1 MENNSPYY
9 NLPEACATLVVGA
22 SGSGKTQNFA
32 KPAVLNRGLSLHE
45 QSFVITDKN
54 GEILKTCA
62 PVLKADGYDV
72 MYLNL
77 TKSSLDGIDARA
89 CHYNPFA
96 HIQTNYGLSFAV
108 DAFYNVITDENE
120 KHSLW
125 TDVEKHLLTALLEAM
140 RIMNLA
146 DWNSAGNLFLQVAEF
161 LKAAP
166 EHAENKLAEI
176 DSLFEKIGEI
186 NFSCTAKKEYNIF
199 SDSTPAHV
207 KDTILLSLSSRLSV
221 FESDFC
227 KNLMSDD
234 NIDFSALNNG
244 KTAFFII
251 ISPDSRYT
259 FFTPMLL
266 HQLFMFFL
274 KSPSPEHPARFIL
287 DNFADIGYISGLF
300 TCMGISERF
309 KIDILAQSVSQ
320 ICTLYGR
327 SISELRKY
335 FDTGVCFSSC
345 FKEDAQY
352 FESLS
357 KVNISSMPKDKCL
370 VCMNNSKRFS
380 KKSFLAEK
388 ISAQ

>member
-1 MENNSPYY
+1 MENNSSYY

-120 KHSLW
+120 KHSFW

-199 SDSTPAHV
+199 
-207 KDTILLSLSSRLSV
+207 
-221 FESDFC
+221 
-227 KNLMSDD
+227 
-234 NIDFSALNNG
+234 
-244 KTAFFII
+244 
-251 ISPDSRYT
+251 
-259 FFTPMLL
+259 
-266 HQLFMFFL
+266 
-274 KSPSPEHPARFIL
+274 
-287 DNFADIGYISGLF
+287 
-300 TCMGISERF
+300 
-309 KIDILAQSVSQ
+309 Q
-320 ICTLYGR
+320 IR
-327 SISELRKY
+327 PRH
-335 FDTGVCFSSC
+335 
-345 FKEDAQY
+345 
-352 FESLS
+352 
-357 KVNISSMPKDKCL
+357 M
-370 VCMNNSKRFS
+370 
-380 KKSFLAEK
+380 
-388 ISAQ
+388 

>member
-1 MENNSPYY
+1 
-9 NLPEACATLVVGA
+9 
-22 SGSGKTQNFA
+22 
-32 KPAVLNRGLSLHE
+32 
-45 QSFVITDKN
+45 
-54 GEILKTCA
+54 
-62 PVLKADGYDV
+62 
-72 MYLNL
+72 
-77 TKSSLDGIDARA
+77 
-89 CHYNPFA
+89 
-96 HIQTNYGLSFAV
+96 
-108 DAFYNVITDENE
+108 
-120 KHSLW
+120 
-125 TDVEKHLLTALLEAM
+125 
-140 RIMNLA
+140 
-146 DWNSAGNLFLQVAEF
+146 
-161 LKAAP
+161 
-166 EHAENKLAEI
+166 
-176 DSLFEKIGEI
+176 
-186 NFSCTAKKEYNIF
+186 
-199 SDSTPAHV
+199 
-207 KDTILLSLSSRLSV
+207 
-221 FESDFC
+221 
-227 KNLMSDD
+227 MSDD

-335 FDTGVCFSSC
+335 FDTSVCFNSC

-357 KVNISSMPKDKCL
+357 KVNISSIPKDKCL
-370 VCMNNSKRFS
+370 VCMNN
-380 KKSFLAEK
+380 KKGEQKLLLSSFLWHHSFLFPDSGHYPLGHIFSFVAFVSAGIRIVSVVPAFCTGILWFFAVYTH
-388 ISAQ
+388 ISLPFQPR